1 MPFGHARLFKIM
13 RVLRAIALQTVRSR
27 LTHCLIL
34 MSILRV
40 AKRIQSLVEIFPLS
54 FDFDTTDAK
63 IAKKLNLWN
72 RKAVPNA
79 DKKMRMGKS
88 YLFDLNFL

>member
-1 MPFGHARLFKIM
+1 MSI
-13 RVLRAIALQTVRSR
+13 LR
-27 LTHCLIL
+27 
-34 MSILRV
+34 SILRV

-79 DKKMRMGKS
+79 DKKMRMRKS